1 MKLGKKIDELIDDYN
16 MMLILLNYSFSRGW
30 ISRERYARERKEL
43 QYLIQLLRAKKAKGE
58 KYV

>member
-16 MMLILLNYSFSRGW
+16 MMLNLINHSFSRGW
-30 ISRERYARERKEL
+30 IDRERYMRERKEL
-43 QYLIQLLRAKKAKGE
+43 QYLIQLLRAKRLRGE